1 MLLMKTRIHYTS
13 PKGCAE
19 AVAEAIARE
28 ATQPKEPLP
37 PAYMPEA
44 VPLMFLGCEES
55 GGKIDKVMQAFISTM
70 DTKRVSHVA
79 LFTTSPKGTH
89 STADAIKQVFV
100 GKGIKVVGDIL
111 VTNGKGGF
119 LQGGKRPTDEDL
131 NKARAWA
138 KKQIEGVLA
147 EDRA

>member
-1 MLLMKTRIHYTS
+1 MKTRIHYTS
-13 PKGCAE
+13 PKGSAE

-37 PAYMPEA
+37 QAYMPEA

-55 GGKIDKVMQAFISTM
+55 NGKIDKVMQAFISTM
-70 DTKRVSHVA
+70 DTKRVMHVA
-79 LFTTSPKGTH
+79 LFTASPKGTH
-89 STADAIKQVFV
+89 VTADAIKKVFDD
-100 GKGIKVVGDIL
+100 KGIKVMSEIL

-119 LQGGKRPTDEDL
+119 LQGGKQPTEEDL

-138 KKQIEGVLA
+138 KKQIELVLD

>member
-1 MLLMKTRIHYTS
+1 MKTRVHYTS

-19 AVAEAIARE
+19 SVAEAIARV

-70 DTKRVSHVA
+70 NPKRVAHVA
-79 LFTTSPKGTH
+79 LFTTAPKHTH
-89 STADAIKQVFV
+89 ATADSIKKVLESNGVKVISDIFV
-100 GKGIKVVGDIL
+100 C
-111 VTNGKGGF
+111 NGKGGF
-119 LQGGKRPTDEDL
+119 LQGGKAPTEEDL
-131 NKARAWA
+131 NQAQKWA
-138 KKQIEGVLA
+138 KKQIDAVLG
-147 EDRA
+147 E

>member
-1 MLLMKTRIHYTS
+1 MKTRIHYTS
-13 PKGCAE
+13 PKGSAE

-55 GGKIDKVMQAFISTM
+55 NGKIDKVMQAFISTM
-70 DTKRVSHVA
+70 DTKRVMHVA

-89 STADAIKQVFV
+89 VTADAIKKVFDD
-100 GKGIKVVGDIL
+100 KGI
-111 VTNGKGGF
+111 KGGF
-119 LQGGKRPTDEDL
+119 LQGGKQPTEEDL

-138 KKQIEGVLA
+138 KKQIELVLD

>member
-1 MLLMKTRIHYTS
+1 MKTRIHYTS

-19 AVAEAIARE
+19 AVAEAIARV

-37 PAYMPEA
+37 PAYMPES

-55 GGKIDKVMQAFISTM
+55 NGKIDKVMQAFISTM

-79 LFTTSPKGTH
+79 LFTAAPKGTH
-89 STADAIKQVFV
+89 VTADAIKKVFV
-100 GKGIKVVGDIL
+100 DKGIKVMDEIL

-119 LQGGKRPTDEDL
+119 LQGGKMPTDDDL
-131 NKARAWA
+131 NKAHAWA
-138 KKQIEGVLA
+138 QKQIDLVLA